1 MRALRPLAAGAVV
14 LGLLA
19 GCGGNDKIAAPSPA
33 LGTVV
38 DFKLPSAIANLPL
51 TKPDGST
58 TSLAAYRGRPVMITD
73 FMTECTD
80 ICPMI
85 SANTAALGRALAAQ
99 GYGDKVALLEISM
112 DPQRDTPD
120 QLRAYRKLYGAP
132 LDDWTLLRASKAD
145 TKRLWRYFGVE
156 LKRVKEEQPPDLD
169 WRTHKPLTY
178 DIEHSD
184 ELIFLDANLHER
196 FVVSASPD
204 VQGRALPAKL
214 VDVLGPQG
222 RRLLHHPDPVT
233 SWTVGQGLSVFSWL
247 LNHELRAD

>member
-1 MRALRPLAAGAVV
+1 MRALRTGGALLALA
-14 LGLLA
+14 LLA
-19 GCGGNDKIAAPSPA
+19 GCGAGSKVAAPSPA
-33 LGTVV
+33 VGTVV
-38 DFKLPSAIANLPL
+38 DFAVPPAIANLPL
-51 TKPDGST
+51 TRPDGT
-58 TSLAAYRGRPVMITD
+58 KTSLADLRGRLVMVTD

-85 SANTAALGRALAAQ
+85 SANTVALARAVAAN
-99 GYGDKVALLEISM
+99 GYGDKVALVEVSI
-112 DPQRDTPD
+112 DPQRDT
-120 QLRAYRKLYGAP
+120 LRRMRAYQKLYRPAIAN
-132 LDDWTLLRASKAD
+132 WTLLRASPAD
-145 TKRLWRYFGVE
+145 TKRFWRHFGIE
-156 LKRVKEEQPPDLD
+156 LKRVKEESPPDRD
-169 WRTHKPLTY
+169 WLTGKPLTY

-184 ELIFLDANLHER
+184 ELIFLDATGRER